1 MSPLIQDKTEA
12 FWFYSVVA
20 QGYDKAI
27 NPLFW
32 TTEMRD
38 RALELGRLRPG
49 LDVVDV
55 GAGTGFTTSGIVQ
68 HADPERVTMV
78 DQSPHQLAKARKK
91 DVLARVEKRLGDA
104 EAIPLG
110 TDSVDRYVSAGS
122 VEYWP
127 DPQRAVCEA
136 YRVVKPGGVALL
148 VGPLQRTNPLAR
160 FLSDT
165 WMLFP
170 PERDYERWFVEAG
183 FEDVRRVYVA
193 PPWWRR
199 GWDAYGIAI
208 AGTKPADGPSESPL
222 AASLRPLPAPEP
234 RSALWRSPARLA
246 RFAAGSLAGAA
257 FIPVALFYTAVDKVR
272 R

>member
-1 MSPLIQDKTEA
+1 MPLIQDKTEA
-12 FWFYSVVA
+12 FWFYSVVS
-20 QGYDKAI
+20 QGYDKLI

-32 TTEMRD
+32 TEEMRD
-38 RALELGRLRPG
+38 RSLELGRLRPG

-55 GAGTGFTTSGIVQ
+55 GAGTGFTTTGIVQ
-68 HADPERVTMV
+68 HADAERVTMV
-78 DQSPHQLAKARKK
+78 DQSPHQLAKAKRKPRLSAVTK
-91 DVLARVEKRLGDA
+91 KLGDA
-104 EAIPLG
+104 EAIPVA

-148 VGPLQRTNPLAR
+148 IGPLQRTNPLAR
-160 FLSDT
+160 WLSDT

-170 PERDYERWFVEAG
+170 PERDYERWFHDAG
-183 FEDVRRVYVA
+183 FTDIQRVHVA
-193 PPWWRR
+193 PSWWRR

-222 AASLRPLPAPEP
+222 AAQLPPLPEPEP
-234 RSALWRSPARLA
+234 RSALWRSPVRLA
-246 RFAAGSLAGAA
+246 RFAGGSLAGAA
-257 FIPVALFYTAVDKVR
+257 FIPVAAFWAALHKLR
-272 R
+272 G